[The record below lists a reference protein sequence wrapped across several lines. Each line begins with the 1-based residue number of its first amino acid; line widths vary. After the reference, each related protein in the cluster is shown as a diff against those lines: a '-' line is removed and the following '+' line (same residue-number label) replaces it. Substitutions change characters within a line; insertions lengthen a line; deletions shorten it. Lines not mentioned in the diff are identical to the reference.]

1 MRLLQR
7 TIAITVA
14 AKLAA
19 TVAWCQW
26 NFTVDPSFQ
35 TQISQRNVGSLLLND
50 DGSISASG
58 IMRFPGEFS
67 DKRLVRLLPNGTRDE
82 SFYNSGLGGVK
93 LTRWE
98 DRFYVGTS
106 GTVRR
111 ILPSGIQDPS
121 FIEMNYGLYFNSLQG
136 GDYHVYPD
144 GRVLMSGNHNLSDTA
159 RGFVGRYQLIWFTST
174 GYLDTTRTHR
184 SGGSCA
190 VYRFKELPNG
200 QFICNGLCDQFDG
213 QEIDRVF
220 RVNADGSVDTTFHT
234 GVYTGEARDYLGL
247 PDGRVYTCGNFRRT
261 DAPNDTLRL
270 VRFMPDGSLDPSF
283 TIPQF
288 TAGEGLSTSFAG
300 AYVYTINP
308 WRDGTLIITG
318 HFKRVNGQVRKGI
331 CMIDTT
337 GQLLDAFNGAGVGPF
352 TYQGL
357 TAASVQQI
365 IFNADSTQAY
375 ICGGFNGYDDGT
387 TNATGQLFVTRLN
400 VQEIITAVPS
410 LREEEATGL
419 LLLPNPASTYVAM
432 NYSLPGNT
440 GTGQLRLRDASGRVV
455 HTLQV
460 AEEQGQQVWDT
471 RGTAPGV
478 YSVELLRDGRVER
491 SERLVIQP

>member
-1 MRLLQR
+1 MRQLKR
-7 TIAITVA
+7 IASNVA
-14 AKLAA
+14 AFVAA
-19 TVAWCQW
+19 TLSCAQW
-26 NFTVDPSFQ
+26 NFPVDPTFQ
-35 TQISQRNVGSLLLND
+35 TQITQQNVNSLLLNE
-50 DGSISASG
+50 DGTLIASG
-58 IMRFPGEFS
+58 IMRFPSEFS
-67 DKRLVRLLPNGTRDE
+67 DKRLVRLLPNGTRVDG
-82 SFYNSGLGGVK
+82 FYNSGLGGVK

-98 DRFYVGTS
+98 GRFYVGTS

-111 ILPSGIQDPS
+111 ILLSGIQDPS

-136 GDYHVYPD
+136 GDYHVFPD
-144 GRVLMSGNHNLSDTA
+144 GRVLMSGNHNLSDSV
-159 RGFVGRYQLIWFTST
+159 RGFVGHHQLIWFSNT

-184 SGGSCA
+184 TGGNCA
-190 VYRFKELPNG
+190 LYRFKELPNG
-200 QFICNGLCDQFDG
+200 QFICSGTCNQFEGEEVDW
-213 QEIDRVF
+213 IF
-220 RVNADGSVDTTFHT
+220 RVNADGSPDTTFRT
-234 GVYTGEARDYLGL
+234 GVYIGEARGYMGL

-270 VRFMPDGSLDPSF
+270 VRFMPDGSLDPTF

-331 CMIDTT
+331 CLIDTT
-337 GQLLDAFNGAGVGPF
+337 GQLLPAFDGQGVGPY

-365 IFNADSTQAY
+365 VFNADSTQAY
-375 ICGGFNGYDDGT
+375 ICGGFNGYNDGT
-387 TNATGQLFVTRLN
+387 TNATGQRFVTRLN
-400 VQEIITAVPS
+400 VQEIPTALPVS
-410 LREEEATGL
+410 SEEEASVL
-419 LLLPNPASTYVAM
+419 LLQPNPASTYVAM
-432 NYSLPGNT
+432 NYNLPGNT
-440 GTGQLRLRDASGRVV
+440 SVAQLRVRDASGRVV
-455 HTLQV
+455 HTQQI
-460 AEEQGQQVWDT
+460 AGEQGQQVWDT

-478 YSVELLRDGRVER
+478 YTVELLREGRVER